1 MNEKWKTASIGDLPS
16 KTLAEN
22 ATTKKK
28 KNTVMVILLFLDR
41 EESYRHTCIIT
52 ANASMQG
59 LHGFFRCLSHG
70 WVDTVTCLTTAVGTK
85 A

>member
-22 ATTKKK
+22 ATTKTKQ
-28 KNTVMVILLFLDR
+28 NTVMVILLFLDR
-41 EESYRHTCIIT
+41 EESYHHICIIT
-52 ANASMQG
+52 GNAFMQG
-59 LHGFFRCLSHG
+59 LHGFFQCLSND
-70 WVDTVTCLTTAVGTK
+70 WVDTVTCLTTAVRTK